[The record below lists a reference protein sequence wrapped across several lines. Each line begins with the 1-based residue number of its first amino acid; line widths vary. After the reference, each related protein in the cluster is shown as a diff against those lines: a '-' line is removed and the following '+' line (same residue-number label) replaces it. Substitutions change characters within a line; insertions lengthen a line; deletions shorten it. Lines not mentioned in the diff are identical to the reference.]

1 LQTAKKPANAG
12 LLGLCHLGHMKVRFR
27 LMAELGGEVP
37 NPLWD
42 DVFKE
47 LERMEAILRSV
58 PDLDGDGF
66 WEEPSDEPPPPD
78 LTPDM

>member
-1 LQTAKKPANAG
+1 
-12 LLGLCHLGHMKVRFR
+12 
-27 LMAELGGEVP
+27 MAELGGEVP